1 MKAIIVSSIVA
12 LVPFISL
19 AGEHGAHH
27 ATDMAKKADAAVT
40 KTETATTDAA
50 AKAKEGAEHHAEKA
64 KGMAHKAKADA
75 KGAADAMKK
84 DAKEM
89 TK

>member
-27 ATDMAKKADAAVT
+27 ADAAKKVDAAVT

-50 AKAKEGAEHHAEKA
+50 TKAKEGAEHHAEKA